1 MALGVNT
8 YFVFYDIAVTK
19 FRRKLVKI
27 VESYGNRFQYSVFI
41 CQLTKTQK
49 EELEGKIEDYFVW
62 KHSQEAKNDKL
73 ALESK
78 HDSVC
83 ILLACKQCR
92 AGIVSFGR
100 AFDFDETMV
109 VV

>member
-8 YFVFYDIAVTK
+8 YFFFYDIAVSK

-27 VESYGNRFQYSVFI
+27 VEGYGSRFQYSVFV
-41 CQLTKTQK
+41 CQLTKMQK
-49 EELEGKIEDYFVW
+49 DELECKVRDYFLW
-62 KHSQEAKNDKL
+62 KRVQEAKSDRI

-78 HDSVC
+78 LDSVC

-92 AGIVSFGR
+92 ASIASFGR
-100 AFDFDETMV
+100 PFDFDETTV

>member
-8 YFVFYDIAVTK
+8 YFFFYDIAVSK

-27 VESYGNRFQYSVFI
+27 VEGYGNRFQYSVFI
-41 CQLTKTQK
+41 CQLTKLQK
-49 EELEGKIEDYFVW
+49 EELEGKVRDYFVW
-62 KHSQEAKNDKL
+62 KQGLEAKNERI

-78 HDSVC
+78 LDSVC

-92 AGIVSFGR
+92 TSIVSFGR
-100 AFDFDETMV
+100 PFDFDETMV
-109 VV
+109 VI